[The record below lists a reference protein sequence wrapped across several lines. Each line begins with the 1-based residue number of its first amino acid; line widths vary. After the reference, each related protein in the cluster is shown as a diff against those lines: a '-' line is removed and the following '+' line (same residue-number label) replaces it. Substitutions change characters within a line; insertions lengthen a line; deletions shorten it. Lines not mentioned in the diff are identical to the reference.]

1 MAGCGGH
8 RGESPSDVA
17 GIHMKTFYIIAN
29 TDKTD
34 TLRLSE
40 EIADYLTSR
49 GKQCV
54 IRSQEQ
60 EQKEAHG
67 QLLKE
72 DVEGILVLGGDGTL
86 LRAARELADRRI
98 PFLGINMGHLGYLAE
113 IEEQNVPAAL
123 EKLIADEYTIE
134 ERMMLSGR
142 VYVDGTCAEQDV
154 ALNDIVLNR
163 FGNLRVVDYEV
174 YVNDQYLNSFTADG
188 IIVST
193 PTGSTGYSLSA
204 GGPIISPTASMLMLT
219 PICPHTLNSRSIVV
233 SSRDRI
239 RIRIGEC
246 RRGGLD
252 EACVTFDGDTCVRM
266 RTGDYVEIQ
275 KSTEVTR
282 IMKINQVSFLEVLRN
297 KLSRS

>member
-1 MAGCGGH
+1 M
-8 RGESPSDVA
+8 E
-17 GIHMKTFYIIAN
+17 TFYIIAN
-29 TDKTD
+29 TDKAES
-34 TLRLSE
+34 LRLSE
-40 EIADYLTSR
+40 EIAAYLTSR
-49 GKQCV
+49 GKHCA

-60 EQKEAHG
+60 EQKAVHG
-67 QLLKE
+67 ELLKE
-72 DVEGILVLGGDGTL
+72 EVEGILVLGGDGTL

-113 IEEQNVPAAL
+113 IEEQNVCSAL

-134 ERMMLSGR
+134 ERMMLSGS
-142 VYVDGTCAEQDV
+142 VYVNGACVEQDV

-174 YVNDQYLNSFTADG
+174 YVNEQYLNSFTADG

-219 PICPHTLNSRSIVV
+219 PICPHTLNSRSIVF

-239 RIRIGEC
+239 RIRIGEG

-252 EACVTFDGDTCVRM
+252 EACVTFDGDTCVQL
-266 RTGDYVEIQ
+266 RTGDYVEIC
-275 KSTEVTR
+275 KSAEVTR
-282 IMKINQVSFLEVLRN
+282 ILKINQVSFLEVLRN

>member
-1 MAGCGGH
+1 
-8 RGESPSDVA
+8 
-17 GIHMKTFYIIAN
+17 MKTFYIIAN
-29 TDKTD
+29 TDKEES
-34 TLRLSE
+34 LRLSY
-40 EIADYLTSR
+40 EISDYLTSR
-49 GKQCV
+49 GKHCV
-54 IRSQEQ
+54 VRSQEQ
-60 EQKEAHG
+60 EGEAVHS
-67 QLLKE
+67 QLFTE
-72 DVEGILVLGGDGTL
+72 EVEGILGLGGDGTL

-113 IEEQNVPAAL
+113 IEEQNVQTAL
-123 EKLIADEYTIE
+123 ERLIEDEYTIE
-134 ERMMLSGR
+134 ERMMLSGS
-142 VYVDGTCAEQDV
+142 VYTKGACTEQDV

-219 PICPHTLNSRSIVV
+219 PICPHTLNSRSIVF
-233 SSRDRI
+233 SSDDRI
-239 RIRIGEC
+239 RIRIGEG
-246 RRGGLD
+246 RRGGMD
-252 EACVTFDGDTCVRM
+252 EACVTFDGDTCVQM
-266 RTGDYVEIQ
+266 KTGDYVEIQ

>member
-1 MAGCGGH
+1 
-8 RGESPSDVA
+8 
-17 GIHMKTFYIIAN
+17 MKTFYIIAN
-29 TDKTD
+29 TEKEES
-34 TLRLSE
+34 LKLSYK
-40 EIADYLTSR
+40 IADYLMSR

-54 IRSQEQ
+54 VRSQDKEQ
-60 EQKEAHG
+60 EAHG
-67 QLLKE
+67 QISTE

-86 LRAARELADRRI
+86 LRAARELAGRRI

-113 IEEQNVPAAL
+113 IEVQNVPAAL

-134 ERMMLSGR
+134 ERMMLSGS
-142 VYVDGTCAEQDV
+142 VYVDGRCAEQDV

-174 YVNDQYLNSFTADG
+174 YVNDQYLNSFRADG

-219 PICPHTLNSRSIVV
+219 PICPHTLNSRSIVF

-239 RIRIGEC
+239 RIRIGEG
-246 RRGGLD
+246 RRGGVD
-252 EACVTFDGDTCVRM
+252 EACVTFDGDTFVRM
-266 RTGDYVEIQ
+266 KTGDHVEIR

>member
-1 MAGCGGH
+1 
-8 RGESPSDVA
+8 
-17 GIHMKTFYIIAN
+17 MKTFYIIAN
-29 TDKTD
+29 TEKAES
-34 TLRLSE
+34 LRLSE
-40 EIADYLTSR
+40 EVADYLTSR
-49 GKQCV
+49 GKRCV

-60 EQKEAHG
+60 PHARLQEE
-67 QLLKE
+67 E
-72 DVEGILVLGGDGTL
+72 VEGILVFGGDGTL
-86 LRAARELADRRI
+86 LRAARELANRRI

-134 ERMMLSGR
+134 ERMMLLGSVYAGGR
-142 VYVDGTCAEQDV
+142 CIEQDV

-163 FGNLRVVDYEV
+163 FGSLRVVDYEV

-219 PICPHTLNSRSIVV
+219 PICPHTLNSRSIVF

-239 RIRIGEC
+239 RIRIGEG
-246 RRGGLD
+246 RRSGID
-252 EACVTFDGDTCVRM
+252 EACVTFDGDTCVQM
-266 RTGDYVEIQ
+266 QTGDYVEIE

>member
-1 MAGCGGH
+1 
-8 RGESPSDVA
+8 
-17 GIHMKTFYIIAN
+17 MKTFYIIAN
-29 TDKTD
+29 TEKAES
-34 TLRLSE
+34 LRLSE
-40 EIADYLTSR
+40 EVADYLTSR
-49 GKQCV
+49 GKRCV

-60 EQKEAHG
+60 GQKRDHA
-67 QLLKE
+67 QLLE
-72 DVEGILVLGGDGTL
+72 EEVEGILVLGGDGTL

-134 ERMMLSGR
+134 ERMMLAGSVYADGR
-142 VYVDGTCAEQDV
+142 CVEQDV

-163 FGNLRVVDYEV
+163 FGSLRVVDYEV

-219 PICPHTLNSRSIVV
+219 PICPHTLNSRSIVF
-233 SSRDRI
+233 SSEDRI
-239 RIRIGEC
+239 RIRIGEG
-246 RRGGLD
+246 RRSGID
-252 EACVTFDGDTCVRM
+252 EACVTFDGDTCVQM
-266 RTGDYVEIQ
+266 QTGDYVEIR